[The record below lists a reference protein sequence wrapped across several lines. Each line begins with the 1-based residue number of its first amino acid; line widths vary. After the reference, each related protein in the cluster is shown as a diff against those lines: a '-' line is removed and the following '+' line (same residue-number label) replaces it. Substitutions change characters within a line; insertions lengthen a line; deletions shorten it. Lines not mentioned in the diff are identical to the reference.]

1 MNDINEQR
9 IENYRQELE
18 LELEKVSSELKDISD
33 LAKKM
38 LVLIEAYNKNVSK

>member
-1 MNDINEQR
+1 MNAINNQL
-9 IENYRQELE
+9 IENYIQ
-18 LELEKVSSELKDISD
+18 ELEKVSCELKDISD

>member
-1 MNDINEQR
+1 MNGINEQL
-9 IENYRQELE
+9 IENYIQ
-18 LELEKVSSELKDISD
+18 ELEKVSNELKDISY

>member
-1 MNDINEQR
+1 MNAINEQI
-9 IENYRQELE
+9 IENYIQ
-18 LELEKVSSELKDISD
+18 ELEKVSNELKDISD